1 MFLYFSHELFFTFF
15 FFIASYAVGI
25 HPAMDKIIRSTHQP
39 KKKLSANSIKIL
51 SWNIG
56 KNKKS
61 NWITEIFTLFQNH
74 TPDILILQEV
84 KLEEKVKRVF
94 NDKFFAWRFA
104 PNLVHL
110 KQQIFSGVL
119 TASDVPPNTED
130 FRHSESREP
139 ITYTPKSTLFTTY
152 PIDGTLKSLLV
163 INIHGINFVSLKHFR
178 SQIHEIIEH
187 GQDHKGPII
196 FSGDFNTWNKNRIKF
211 LEKILYRKLN
221 LRAVS
226 FERRHQK
233 KIKKF
238 MFSPPL
244 DHIFYSYKQLKL
256 VKNSSQVLR
265 SYRSSDHK
273 PIFAEFK
280 YINEIND
287 NLKSVAKNEEFLA
300 IA

>member
-1 MFLYFSHELFFTFF
+1 MFIYFSHELLFSIF
-15 FFIASYAVGI
+15 FFIVSYAIGI
-25 HPAMDKIIRSTHQP
+25 HPSMDRIIRSSHQS
-39 KKKLSANSIKIL
+39 KKKLSAHSIKIL

-61 NWITEIFTLFQNH
+61 NWITEIITLFH
-74 TPDILILQEV
+74 KYTPDILILQEV
-84 KLEEKVKRVF
+84 KLEEKIKQVF
-94 NDKFFAWRFA
+94 NDKLLAWQFA

-110 KQQIFSGVL
+110 KKRFFSGVL
-119 TASDVPPNTED
+119 TASEVLPNSED

-139 ITYTPKSTLFTTY
+139 FTFTPKSTLFTTY
-152 PIDGTLKSLLV
+152 PIDGTAKSLLV

-178 SQIHEIIEH
+178 AQIHEIIEH
-187 GQDHKGPII
+187 GHDHDGPII

-221 LRAVS
+221 LRAVN
-226 FERRHQK
+226 FDRKHQK

-256 VKNSSQVLR
+256 IKNSSMVLR
-265 SYRSSDHK
+265 SYKSSDHK
-273 PIFAEFK
+273 PILAEFQYTGK
-280 YINEIND
+280 TTTSITD
-287 NLKSVAKNEEFLA
+287 AKNEELLA